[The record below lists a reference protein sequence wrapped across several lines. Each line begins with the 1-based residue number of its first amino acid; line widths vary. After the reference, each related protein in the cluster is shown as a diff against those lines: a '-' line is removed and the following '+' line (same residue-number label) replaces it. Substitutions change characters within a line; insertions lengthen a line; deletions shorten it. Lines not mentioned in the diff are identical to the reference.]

1 MKNRF
6 IIILLASAI
15 SLPDAA
21 DAAQRLSPQ
30 SRVTLAVSSRKH
42 NTNAKTRLHASDHPA
57 YIPAIIEISDE
68 NAVDSLETLGTV
80 IYRRRGNLLLT
91 SVPYDKVDRLTTF
104 SVVASAEFSP
114 QRSAYVD
121 TAARLSGAKNVIDGN
136 TGTGVSLDGS
146 GIVAGFADTGFD
158 PSHMAFEGK
167 VARLIHY
174 DELTATRTQLD
185 SPDDIAAWTTDNRD
199 ESHACHVGNILA
211 GQHTVAGYDGI
222 APAATLVATTSRLYD
237 VGILAGVEDI
247 IDYAHGTDRPAVVNL
262 SLGSTLGPHDGSDL
276 FCRYLDLCGGEA
288 AICLSAGN
296 NGNSKIS
303 LIKTFGDDDA
313 PLGSSLESRRGWDGL
328 AVDGRSEAWSSDSRP
343 MTITFRIYDINE
355 RRFVYTSP
363 ETGGP
368 DGGDTV
374 IDSESDPEL
383 AAFIDGYI
391 MASAGVSPHNGR
403 YTISLAYDYTV
414 SETNVHGPWARY
426 YVCFFV
432 AGAAGATVHVW
443 ADGSTSFF
451 QNLRYAGLPDGGS
464 EMSISSMAC
473 GHNTICVGAMNSR
486 NSVPLA
492 DGNSRNWDFKVGDVA
507 SFSSYGSRLNDGSPL
522 PDFCAPG
529 NQVISAMNRYYI
541 ESHPES
547 AGLITA
553 VTRGTDRDHYW
564 FYDCGTSMSSPHA
577 AGIFALWLEADPT
590 LTPAQLK
597 EIAVTTARRSVD
609 SASHQARGAGDID
622 AVAGLKEVLRRAG
635 VSSVTVKPVI
645 TVTDRHIKADVPGCD
660 SPVIEVCDIAGHSID
675 PSATLLPGIYII
687 TVTTPSLRHTS
698 KIYVK

>member
-1 MKNRF
+1 
-6 IIILLASAI
+6 
-15 SLPDAA
+15 
-21 DAAQRLSPQ
+21 
-30 SRVTLAVSSRKH
+30 
-42 NTNAKTRLHASDHPA
+42 
-57 YIPAIIEISDE
+57 
-68 NAVDSLETLGTV
+68 
-80 IYRRRGNLLLT
+80 
-91 SVPYDKVDRLTTF
+91 
-104 SVVASAEFSP
+104 
-114 QRSAYVD
+114 
-121 TAARLSGAKNVIDGN
+121 
-136 TGTGVSLDGS
+136 
-146 GIVAGFADTGFD
+146 
-158 PSHMAFEGK
+158 
-167 VARLIHY
+167 
-174 DELTATRTQLD
+174 
-185 SPDDIAAWTTDNRD
+185 
-199 ESHACHVGNILA
+199 
-211 GQHTVAGYDGI
+211 
-222 APAATLVATTSRLYD
+222 
-237 VGILAGVEDI
+237 
-247 IDYAHGTDRPAVVNL
+247 
-262 SLGSTLGPHDGSDL
+262 
-276 FCRYLDLCGGEA
+276 
-288 AICLSAGN
+288 
-296 NGNSKIS
+296 
-303 LIKTFGDDDA
+303 
-313 PLGSSLESRRGWDGL
+313 
-328 AVDGRSEAWSSDSRP
+328 
-343 MTITFRIYDINE
+343 MTITFKIYDINE
-355 RRFVYTSP
+355 HRYVYTSP

-432 AGAAGATVHVW
+432 TGASGATVHVW

-473 GHNTICVGAMNSR
+473 GRNTICVGAMNSR
-486 NSVPLA
+486 NSVPLS
-492 DGNSRNWDFKVGDVA
+492 DGSSRSWDFKVGDVA
-507 SFSSYGSRLNDGSPL
+507 SFSSYGSRLSDGTTL

-547 AGLITA
+547 AGLVTA

-609 SASHQARGAGDID
+609 SASRQARGAGDID

-660 SPVIEVCDIAGHSID
+660 NPVIEVCDIAGHSID

-687 TVTTPSLRHTS
+687 TVSTPSLRHTS

>member
-1 MKNRF
+1 
-6 IIILLASAI
+6 
-15 SLPDAA
+15 
-21 DAAQRLSPQ
+21 
-30 SRVTLAVSSRKH
+30 
-42 NTNAKTRLHASDHPA
+42 
-57 YIPAIIEISDE
+57 
-68 NAVDSLETLGTV
+68 
-80 IYRRRGNLLLT
+80 
-91 SVPYDKVDRLTTF
+91 
-104 SVVASAEFSP
+104 
-114 QRSAYVD
+114 
-121 TAARLSGAKNVIDGN
+121 
-136 TGTGVSLDGS
+136 
-146 GIVAGFADTGFD
+146 
-158 PSHMAFEGK
+158 
-167 VARLIHY
+167 
-174 DELTATRTQLD
+174 
-185 SPDDIAAWTTDNRD
+185 
-199 ESHACHVGNILA
+199 
-211 GQHTVAGYDGI
+211 
-222 APAATLVATTSRLYD
+222 
-237 VGILAGVEDI
+237 
-247 IDYAHGTDRPAVVNL
+247 
-262 SLGSTLGPHDGSDL
+262 
-276 FCRYLDLCGGEA
+276 
-288 AICLSAGN
+288 
-296 NGNSKIS
+296 
-303 LIKTFGDDDA
+303 
-313 PLGSSLESRRGWDGL
+313 
-328 AVDGRSEAWSSDSRP
+328 
-343 MTITFRIYDINE
+343 
-355 RRFVYTSP
+355 
-363 ETGGP
+363 
-368 DGGDTV
+368 
-374 IDSESDPEL
+374 
-383 AAFIDGYI
+383 

-432 AGAAGATVHVW
+432 TGASGATVHVW

-473 GHNTICVGAMNSR
+473 GRNTICVGAMNSR
-486 NSVPLA
+486 NSVPLS
-492 DGNSRNWDFKVGDVA
+492 DGSSRSWDFKVGDVA
-507 SFSSYGSRLNDGSPL
+507 SFSSYGSRLSDGTTL
-522 PDFCAPG
+522 PDFSAPG

-547 AGLITA
+547 AGLVTA

-609 SASHQARGAGDID
+609 SASRQARGAGDID

-687 TVTTPSLRHTS
+687 TVATPSLRHTS

>member
-1 MKNRF
+1 MKNRLLIF
-6 IIILLASAI
+6 LLASAI
-15 SLPDAA
+15 SLSGAA
-21 DAAQRLSPQ
+21 DATQRLSPQ
-30 SRVTLAVSSRKH
+30 SRVTLALSSVKH
-42 NTNAKTRLHASDHPA
+42 NAKAKTRLSASEHPA

-68 NAVDSLETLGTV
+68 NAVDSLEALGTV
-80 IYRRRGNLLLT
+80 IYRRRGNLLLA
-91 SVPYDKVDRLTTF
+91 SVPYDKVDRLATF

-114 QRSAYVD
+114 QRSAAVD
-121 TAARLSGAKNVIDGN
+121 AAARLSGAKNVIDGN
-136 TGTGVSLDGS
+136 TGPGVSLDGS
-146 GIVAGFADTGFD
+146 GVVAGFADTGFD

-167 VARLIHY
+167 VARLVHY
-174 DELTATRTQLD
+174 DEPAGTRTQLD
-185 SPDDIAAWTTDNRD
+185 TPGDITAWTTDSHD

-211 GQHTVAGYDGI
+211 GQHTSAGYDGI
-222 APAATLVATTSRLYD
+222 APGAELVATTSRLYD

-247 IDYAHGTDRPAVVNL
+247 IDYARETGRPAVVNL

-276 FCRYLDLCGGEA
+276 FCRYLDLCAGEA

-343 MTITFRIYDINE
+343 MTITFKIYDINE
-355 RRFVYTSP
+355 HRYVYTSP

-374 IDSESDPEL
+374 IDSESDPGL
-383 AAFIDGYI
+383 GAFIDGYI

-403 YTISLAYDYTV
+403 YTISFAYDYRC
-414 SETNVHGPWARY
+414 SETNVYGPWARY

-432 AGAAGATVHVW
+432 TGAEGATVHVW
-443 ADGSTSFF
+443 ADGGTSFF
-451 QNLRYAGLPDGGS
+451 QNLRQAGLPDGGS

-473 GHNTICVGAMNSR
+473 GRNTICVGAMNSR
-486 NSVPLA
+486 NSVPMA
-492 DGNSRNWDFKVGDVA
+492 DGSSRSWDFKVGDVA
-507 SFSSYGSRLNDGSPL
+507 PFSSYGSRLSDGSPL

-547 AGLITA
+547 AGLVTA

-597 EIAVTTARRSVD
+597 EIAVTTARRSDD
-609 SASHQARGAGDID
+609 SAGHRARGAGDID
-622 AVAGLKEVLRRAG
+622 AVAGLKEVMRRAG
-635 VSSVTVKPVI
+635 VSPVTVKPVI
-645 TVTDRHIKADVPGCD
+645 TVTDRHIKAEAPGCD
-660 SPVIEVCDIAGHSID
+660 NPVIEVCDIAGHSID
-675 PSATLLPGIYII
+675 PSGTLQPGIYII

>member
-1 MKNRF
+1 MKNRLLIF
-6 IIILLASAI
+6 LLASAI
-15 SLPDAA
+15 SLSGAA
-21 DAAQRLSPQ
+21 DATQRLSPQ
-30 SRVTLAVSSRKH
+30 SRVTLALSSVKH
-42 NTNAKTRLHASDHPA
+42 NAKAKTRLPASEHPA

-68 NAVDSLETLGTV
+68 NAVDSLEELGTV
-80 IYRRRGNLLLT
+80 IYRRRSNLLLA
-91 SVPYDKVDRLTTF
+91 SVPYDKVDRLATF

-114 QRSAYVD
+114 QRSAAVD
-121 TAARLSGAKNVIDGN
+121 AAARLSGAKNVIDGN
-136 TGTGVSLDGS
+136 TGPGVSLDGS
-146 GIVAGFADTGFD
+146 GVVAGFADTGFD

-167 VARLIHY
+167 VARLVHY
-174 DELTATRTQLD
+174 DEPAGTRTQLD
-185 SPDDIAAWTTDNRD
+185 TPGDIAAWTTDSHD

-211 GQHTVAGYDGI
+211 GQHTSAGYDGI
-222 APAATLVATTSRLYD
+222 APGAELVATTSRLYD

-247 IDYAHGTDRPAVVNL
+247 IDYARETGRPAVVNL

-276 FCRYLDLCGGEA
+276 FCRYLDLCAGEA

-303 LIKTFGDDDA
+303 LIKTFSDDDA

-343 MTITFRIYDINE
+343 MTITFKIYDINE
-355 RRFVYTSP
+355 HRYVYTSP

-374 IDSESDPEL
+374 IDSESDPGL
-383 AAFIDGYI
+383 GAFIDGYI

-403 YTISLAYDYTV
+403 YTISFAYDYRC
-414 SETNVHGPWARY
+414 SETNVYGPWARY

-432 AGAAGATVHVW
+432 TGAEGATVHVW
-443 ADGSTSFF
+443 ADGGTSFF
-451 QNLRYAGLPDGGS
+451 QNLRQAGLPDGGS

-473 GHNTICVGAMNSR
+473 GRNTICVGAMNSR
-486 NSVPLA
+486 NSVPMA
-492 DGNSRNWDFKVGDVA
+492 DGSSKSWDFKVGDVA
-507 SFSSYGSRLNDGSPL
+507 SFSSYGSRLSDGSPL

-547 AGLITA
+547 AGLVTA
-553 VTRGTDRDHYW
+553 VTRDTDRDHYW

-597 EIAVTTARRSVD
+597 EIAVTTARRSDD
-609 SASHQARGAGDID
+609 SAGHRARGAGDID
-622 AVAGLKEVLRRAG
+622 AVAGLKEVMRRAG
-635 VSSVTVKPVI
+635 VSPVTVKPVI
-645 TVTDRHIKADVPGCD
+645 TVTDRHIKAEAPGCD
-660 SPVIEVCDIAGHSID
+660 NPVIEVCDIAGLSID
-675 PSATLLPGIYII
+675 PSGSLQPGIYII